1 MRQAIPDKIRDF
13 VAKRANFRCEYCQI
27 HNSDMF
33 LAFEID
39 HIIPIKHEGKNDI
52 ENLAYAC
59 PHCNQHKG
67 TDFATITK
75 GDIIPLYNPRKEL
88 WQDHFETENGEIIP
102 KTQIGEATIKIF
114 KFNKPDLLIL
124 RRILHEVGRY
134 P

>member
-13 VAKRANFRCEYCQI
+13 VAKRANSCCEYCLI
-27 HNSDMF
+27 HSDDMF

-39 HIIPIKHEGKNDI
+39 HIIPIKHGGKNDI

-75 GDIIPLYNPRKEL
+75 GDIIPLFNPRKEI
-88 WQDHFETENGEIIP
+88 WQEHFETENGEIIS
-102 KTQIGEATIKIF
+102 KTQIGEATLKIF